1 MGEYQVDILNSS
13 AHKQFMSNFFM
24 FIINKKN
31 MGNLKINLKFSNIK
45 ETFLWI
51 SNRKI
56 IFLLQF

>member
-45 ETFLWI
+45 ETFL
-51 SNRKI
+51 
-56 IFLLQF
+56 